1 MTDTTDTKAL
11 QRPTRKH
18 YDWSKA
24 VWMDCDR
31 CGEAHTGTVLAD
43 DGARICAGCCDS
55 EFYSA
60 WEDLAETAIKL
71 LEAERQRADDE
82 KALNKHLDLAIRQ
95 SEGVN
100 ANLRRL
106 AEKAEAEIAALK
118 AKLANP
124 VTLPDIRSED
134 FHETG
139 WFQHIRYYRAVVRSI
154 QVLGFTVK
162 GE

>member
-1 MTDTTDTKAL
+1 MTDTTDIKAL

-55 EFYSA
+55 EYYSA

-71 LEAERQRADDE
+71 LEAERQQREAAE
-82 KALNKHLDLAIRQ
+82 KEREGLQKALVIYGDEIL
-95 SEGVN
+95 E
-100 ANLRRL
+100 LR
-106 AEKAEAEIAALK
+106 
-118 AKLANP
+118 AKLSNP
-124 VTLPDIRSED
+124 VVLPDIRSED
-134 FHETG
+134 YHETG
-139 WFQHIRYYRAVVRSI
+139 WFQHMKYYRAVVRSI
-154 QVLGFTVK
+154 QALGFKVQ